1 MWFSRPASRVA
12 ARLALLATLAM
23 PSAAAEPSEAPE
35 LVSGGRMQEAVKA
48 LLPVTTSSS
57 QNAQSFNL
65 LCRAYYGLERW
76 DDAISACQR
85 SVALVPDSS
94 EYHLW
99 LGRAYGMKAD
109 HSGWFTALRYARRTR
124 NEFERA
130 VELNNASVDARADLA
145 EYYLEAPGFLG
156 GGDDKARKQ
165 AEAMAQYN
173 TPAAHWV
180 KAKLLEKDKKNAEAE
195 AEYRAAI
202 AESKNPGGEWL
213 NLASFYRRT
222 DRLKD
227 MQDAIHMAIE
237 SDKKKGNVLYEAA
250 KLLVRSGRNF
260 PEAAQ
265 CLRKYIAG
273 DKKVE
278 DAPEF
283 QAHYLLG
290 TILEKQGDKQG
301 AAEEYRAALALAAD
315 YKQAQEALK
324 RVNR

>member
-1 MWFSRPASRVA
+1 MV
-12 ARLALLATLAM
+12 
-23 PSAAAEPSEAPE
+23 
-35 LVSGGRMQEAVKA
+35 G
-48 LLPVTTSSS
+48 
-57 QNAQSFNL
+57 
-65 LCRAYYGLERW
+65 
-76 DDAISACQR
+76 
-85 SVALVPDSS
+85 
-94 EYHLW
+94 
-99 LGRAYGMKAD
+99 
-109 HSGWFTALRYARRTR
+109 
-124 NEFERA
+124 
-130 VELNNASVDARADLA
+130 RADLA

-165 AEAMAQYN
+165 AEAMSQYN
-173 TPAAHWV
+173 ASAAHWV

-195 AEYRAAI
+195 AEYKAAI

-222 DRLKD
+222 DRLKE

-301 AAEEYRAALALAAD
+301 AAEEYRAALAQASD
-315 YKQAQEALK
+315 FKQAQEGLK